1 MMGCMMSYLLVC
13 MGLLI
18 ISIFNYKRDKNLY
31 APNQLLCLY
40 WGIQVAVIVPVC
52 GFSTWKYSGLFW
64 LVYAVFSFAVAFIIA
79 RGKDKYEL
87 TGLPYKKTMP
97 YSFLYGILFVTGLGI
112 VTRLVSIIYLNE
124 LSVSDVLFHL
134 SNVSQHLYAVKSGGG
149 EKSNII
155 SRLSLVFL
163 YAFPMFAGYY
173 HSVIR
178 HKLISWVGMAL
189 IAYIALILGT
199 KSVFITSCVLW
210 VSGWLTAYIE
220 ANKTVPWKYSIK
232 FIYGMAG
239 LLIILLLA
247 MFIRIYGYPGYT
259 IPRAL
264 NYMHTIFG
272 NYAIAHLLA
281 FDHWYNSFYWD
292 TFTGGQYTFFG
303 IFNALGLA
311 ERLPGIYRDV
321 LYIGS
326 LNTNVYTVFRSLITD
341 FSPVG
346 ALAFMAVFGIISGS
360 AYRRLLNGT
369 ESSPLAVT
377 VCVMGYSFILWSF
390 VTSIFAYS
398 SYICAF
404 AVFYFGQ
411 KLINWELS
419 GRNGS

>member
-1 MMGCMMSYLLVC
+1 MGCMMNYLLVC

-18 ISIFNYKRDKNLY
+18 ISLFNYKRDKNLY

-64 LVYAVFSFAVAFIIA
+64 LVCAVFSFAAAFIIA

-87 TGLPYKKTMP
+87 TDLSHKRIVPC
-97 YSFLYGILFVTGLGI
+97 SFLYGILFVTGLGI

-134 SNVSQHLYAVKSGGG
+134 SNVSQHLYAVNNGGG
-149 EKSNII
+149 EKSNIV
-155 SRLSLVFL
+155 SKLSLVLL

-178 HKLISWVGMAL
+178 HKLISWIGMAL

-232 FIYGMAG
+232 FIYGMVG
-239 LLIILLLA
+239 LLIILLFA
-247 MFIRIYGYPGYT
+247 MFIRVYGYSGFTVPT
-259 IPRAL
+259 AIDQVR
-264 NYMHTIFG
+264 NIFG
-272 NYAIAHLLA
+272 YYAFAHLLA
-281 FDHWYNSFYWD
+281 FDHWYSSFYWD

-311 ERLPGIYRDV
+311 ERLSGIYRDY
-321 LYIGS
+321 LHIGS
-326 LNTNVYTVFRSLITD
+326 LSTNVYTVFRSLITD

-346 ALAFMAVFGIISGS
+346 ALAFMAGFGIISGL
-360 AYRRLLNGT
+360 AYRRLLNRT

-411 KLINWELS
+411 KLINWELR
-419 GRNGS
+419 GQNGS